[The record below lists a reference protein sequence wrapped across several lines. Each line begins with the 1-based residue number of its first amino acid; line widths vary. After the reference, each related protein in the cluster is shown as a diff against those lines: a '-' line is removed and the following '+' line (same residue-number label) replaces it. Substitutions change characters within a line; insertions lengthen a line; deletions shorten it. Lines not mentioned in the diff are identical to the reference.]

1 MSSYTFQNRI
11 TSINYYLASTIDSQF
26 PDLIDPEIQKEKL
39 RILEYDGKCLYCR
52 INVAD
57 RIDHFVPKIK
67 NKIATGY
74 GNDAANTIPC
84 CSPCNSSKGNRFFSE
99 WKKAPKDDLRWT
111 EFCKFHERHAQI
123 RKEKIEIFNQ
133 FQSELETY
141 IRDLDSRVKISCS
154 LFQNRPNVVH
164 EVPHE

>member
-26 PDLIDPEIQKEKL
+26 PDLIDPEIEKEKL

-52 INVAD
+52 VNVAD

-67 NKIATGY
+67 NKVATGY

-84 CSPCNSSKGNRFFSE
+84 CSTCNSSKGNRFFSE

-111 EFCKFHERHAQI
+111 EFCEFHTRNALV
-123 RKEKIEIFNQ
+123 RKEKTEIFTK

-141 IRDLDSRVKISCS
+141 IRDLDLRVKASCS
-154 LFQNRPNVVH
+154 LSQNKPAAAP
-164 EVPHE
+164 EVPDE